1 VLSDKIAS
9 RIFLS
14 EKYILA
20 LEMASQ
26 ASEPA
31 LCQLYRHTVEKLS
44 RRKQRGGR
52 VDESVE

>member
-1 VLSDKIAS
+1 
-9 RIFLS
+9 
-14 EKYILA
+14 
-20 LEMASQ
+20 MASQ